1 MGFYVISTTTRE
13 QSERLIN
20 MGLKIETADCLIDE
34 KGKTYFLPPGTD
46 VLKTMEEKKGYPSWT
61 LDKLCYIFPKEIS
74 LNTEELNNLNEEAA
88 RRRISVHFKK
98 HGRNVQVF
106 GQAEGCVFLFEK
118 FKELGYIDKEYL
130 NENQQLCE

>member
-1 MGFYVISTTTRE
+1 MLSATTRE

-34 KGKTYFLPPGTD
+34 KGNTHFLPPETD
-46 VLKTMEEKKGYPSWT
+46 VLKTMKEKKGYPSWT
-61 LDKLCYIFPKEIS
+61 IDKLCLMFPRNIS

-98 HGRNVQVF
+98 HGRNIQIS
-106 GQAEGCVFLFEK
+106 GQAEGAVFILRSLRKWDILIVK
-118 FKELGYIDKEYL
+118 F
-130 NENQQLCE
+130 

>member
-1 MGFYVISTTTRE
+1 MGFYFISATTRE

-34 KGKTYFLPPGTD
+34 KGNTYFLPPETD
-46 VLKTMEEKKGYPSWT
+46 VLKTMKEKKGYPSWT
-61 LDKLCYIFPKEIS
+61 IDKLCLMFPRNIS

-98 HGRNVQVF
+98 HGRNIQIF
-106 GQAEGCVFLFEK
+106 GQAEGAVFIFEK
-118 FKELGYIDKEYL
+118 FKGMGWIDNRFLKNVSDE
-130 NENQQLCE
+130 